1 MIKYNKMFKK
11 GDKMKLF
18 YFEGKDFNISIKGYV
33 VGKNEVEALKSIN
46 NNIEIE
52 KFEYIKN
59 IRFKKLNIS
68 EHLQIIKILKTFIST
83 GIDFYKA
90 IKYIRNNSDTPQRI
104 KIALD
109 YMINNI
115 EAGTPYKEAMDM
127 NIYLDYEFR
136 KSMSKVSDE
145 KELLKVL
152 NRLEKV
158 YSNRVKNLSE
168 IKNLLAYPILL
179 FSALT
184 SLLIFLQFI
193 ILPIFKQTFNT
204 NFNFS
209 ISWIL
214 TGIVISTVVFIITL
228 LKNRM
233 KFDELL
239 YKIPVVKK
247 IYKKYALLEF
257 IEMTS
262 IFIESG
268 DTTYEAFEKSS
279 ETVSSKK
286 LKEDIIDILAQIE
299 EGENIVEALKK
310 TDLKELAFSITLS
323 KDISNLKQPLEI
335 LEADLNFE
343 LNQKMQKIKKLLE
356 PVLIMIISIIILEIA
371 YGFYGGIF
379 STISD
384 FGI

>member
-1 MIKYNKMFKK
+1 
-11 GDKMKLF
+11 MKFF

-46 NNIEIE
+46 NSIEVE
-52 KFEYIKN
+52 KFEYVKN
-59 IRFKKLNIS
+59 IKFKKLNIK
-68 EHLQIIKILKTFIST
+68 EHLQLIKILKTFIST
-83 GIDFYKA
+83 GIDFYRA
-90 IKYIRNNSDTPQRI
+90 IKYIRNNKDTSQRI

-109 YMINNI
+109 YIINNI
-115 EAGTPYKEAMDM
+115 ETGVPYKEAINM
-127 NIYLDYEFR
+127 NIYFDYEFR
-136 KSMSKVSDE
+136 KSMSRVSDE

-158 YSNRVKNLSE
+158 YANRVKNLSE

-179 FSALT
+179 FSALI
-184 SLLIFLQFI
+184 SLLLFLQFI
-193 ILPIFKQTFNT
+193 ILPIFKESFNT
-204 NFNFS
+204 DFNFTL
-209 ISWIL
+209 SWIL
-214 TGIVISTVVFIITL
+214 TGIILSTFIFVIIL

-233 KFDELL
+233 NFDELL
-239 YKIPVVKK
+239 YKIPIIKK

-257 IEMTS
+257 IETTS

-279 ETVSSKK
+279 EIVSSKK
-286 LKEDIIDILAQIE
+286 LKEDIINILSQIE
-299 EGENIVEALKK
+299 EGENIVDALKK

-323 KDISNLKQPLEI
+323 KDISDLKQPLEI

-343 LNQKMQKIKKLLE
+343 LNQKMQRLKKLLE
-356 PVLIMIISIIILEIA
+356 PILIMVISIIILEVA

-379 STISD
+379 NTISNL
-384 FGI
+384 GI